1 MVGLHQFVAVS
12 PVCLGL
18 VSGQASTQVYLGRL
32 GTVGGKTRDIE
43 KHYEISTYDSRGVA
57 QPG

>member
-43 KHYEISTYDSRGVA
+43 KHYEIST
-57 QPG
+57 